1 MNKKDIGKAKRM
13 SCRKALNQIGGAVAF
28 VAVGRISVK
37 RYAIAAGHSCS
48 CSLRVHYMRLGNCYF
63 TAVNAGG
70 KQFAVG
76 RHETEPGV
84 YLFT

>member
-1 MNKKDIGKAKRM
+1 MNKKIIGKVKRM
-13 SCRKALNQIGGAVAF
+13 SCSKALNHIGGAVAF
-28 VAVGRISVK
+28 FAGRQLSIK

-70 KQFAVG
+70 K
-76 RHETEPGV
+76 
-84 YLFT
+84 